1 MKEIEWR
8 ERERMMNWKRE
19 RREIIQK
26 EWDERKIKAVL
37 IKVIKICKAA
47 KPLLMSASLSLGN
60 TGQKNPT
67 KCFNGSTFTYLFRYI
82 TANLSILNKLVAELA
97 PDVQVGWNKVK
108 RVKSVQHISFKL
120 LIKEMIKVNIILL
133 GIVKTCKIFIEP
145 I

>member
-1 MKEIEWR
+1 MT
-8 ERERMMNWKRE
+8 
-19 RREIIQK
+19 
-26 EWDERKIKAVL
+26 L
-37 IKVIKICKAA
+37 
-47 KPLLMSASLSLGN
+47 
-60 TGQKNPT
+60 T
-67 KCFNGSTFTYLFRYI
+67 KCFNGITFTDLSKYI